1 MHIMEEC
8 DMTPDERRK
17 LQELDD
23 MVLGASPDELRRI
36 QQVDYRTQGDG
47 LPFYDVCVDS
57 AALVSG
63 RYGGS
68 DNYACQR
75 HGYRR
80 HRRE

>member
-75 HGYRR
+75 HGRR

>member
-1 MHIMEEC
+1 MHTMEGC
-8 DMTPDERRK
+8 GMTPDERRR

-36 QQVDYRTQGDG
+36 QQMDYRTQGDG

-63 RYGGS
+63 RRGGS
-68 DNYACQR
+68 DSYACQR
-75 HGYRR
+75 HGRR
-80 HRRE
+80 RG